1 MKREN
6 RRNAQ
11 LAGKGTGLGFS
22 VSYDIVV
29 NKHNGELFA
38 KSAVVGGTKFTI
50 KLPIG
55 TKENDEQEIM
65 SYGKEDS
72 VVCG

>member
-1 MKREN
+1 
-6 RRNAQ
+6 
-11 LAGKGTGLGFS
+11 
-22 VSYDIVV
+22 V
-29 NKHNGELFA
+29 NKHNGELFV